1 MTCSSN
7 STQRLSHGVSVIEC
21 AKAAGE
27 SSCVRAFQYS
37 DHLSL
42 WIRGSTTRRK
52 SCSAPVGVS
61 IRRGN
66 GRAAGP
72 VSLGGSDTVV
82 RPQLRSQLTEGCCN
96 DAARPAMIRGR
107 QRYFPD
113 PGQLSSAV
121 LVLQAVSRLVGGK
134 ECNRVEGYNYLRFC
148 SSFGSEGRQ
157 MCMADMSASISAF
170 RTKHQQR
177 ALVSLVRSANQVLQ
191 RQASRASSRQPGAQ
205 PSS

>member
-1 MTCSSN
+1 MRARLPVQRPLVPLDPRQHHQAQKLLGSCGSVHSARQRARSGTSQPGRLRHSS
-7 STQRLSHGVSVIEC
+7 S
-21 AKAAGE
+21 
-27 SSCVRAFQYS
+27 
-37 DHLSL
+37 
-42 WIRGSTTRRK
+42 
-52 SCSAPVGVS
+52 
-61 IRRGN
+61 
-66 GRAAGP
+66 
-72 VSLGGSDTVV
+72 
-82 RPQLRSQLTEGCCN
+82 PQLRSQLTEGCCN
-96 DAARPAMIRGR
+96 DAARPAVIRGR

-177 ALVSLVRSANQVLQ
+177 ALVRSANQVLQ